1 MATKKTNS
9 TRATRTFSNEIRP
22 TGAIRG
28 SESIRLPRNIPGQGR
43 KGASDSFGTRLKR
56 T

>member
-1 MATKKTNS
+1 MAKKGNTT
-9 TRATRTFSNEIRP
+9 TRVTRTISGEIRP

-28 SESIRLPRNIPGQGR
+28 SESVRLPRNTPGQGR